1 MGHVLRR
8 EWGLSPLC
16 WAVVTF
22 SHYSKRP
29 NSPMQLVVVMA
40 VRAAVMAAT
49 MMRRIVYKSLDFF
62 IVVSF

>member
-40 VRAAVMAAT
+40 VNAAVMAAT
-49 MMRRIVYKSLDFF
+49 RTFRMSSQMLDFF